1 MDHFREFMDCKD
13 IRIWIGSF
21 ADAKNQKESKIELVE
36 TLLIQAYGKELTEN
50 KRKKVGLPRESV
62 CLINLWFDKNER
74 LKVYNIDR
82 PCFDDVVMFEKP
94 RGIVPGKVFEVMQ
107 VLPDGSALATVDDFE
122 SDNLGTIVLFV
133 GDESTSYYD
142 SQKINVPE
150 GKVVKQVG
158 TYSYM
163 ARNEMYKTVPVVEI
177 MAE

>member
-1 MDHFREFMDCKD
+1 M
-13 IRIWIGSF
+13 
-21 ADAKNQKESKIELVE
+21 N
-36 TLLIQAYGKELTEN
+36 
-50 KRKKVGLPRESV
+50 
-62 CLINLWFDKNER
+62 
-74 LKVYNIDR
+74 LKVIFILTYVAGIVTGIVLLFVVGFFMAESQATSASN
-82 PCFDDVVMFEKP
+82 DDVVMFEKP

-107 VLPDGSALATVDDFE
+107 VLPNGSALATVDDFE
-122 SDNLGTIVLFV
+122 SGNLGTIVLFV

-142 SQKINVPE
+142 SQKINVPA